1 VKKLI
6 TLIVSIVILVAIV
19 SCTKRDEFDVLHN
32 GDFSIVTKG
41 SYRGRLLF
49 LGDGREHR
57 ETVEYLR
64 GLVEQKF
71 EVLNL
76 ISARFYTISHLG
88 YKFKYAALDA
98 EAGIMMLRYF
108 ARIIEHPVYA
118 GYQIQFLFD
127 SGSRRLKSIYTEEV
141 PLE

>member
-1 VKKLI
+1 MNKII
-6 TLIVSIVILVAIV
+6 TLIVTIVVLIAIV
-19 SCTKRDEFDVLHN
+19 SCTRRDEFDLLHN

-64 GLVEQKF
+64 GLVEQNF
-71 EVLNL
+71 DVLDL
-76 ISARFYTISHLG
+76 ISERFYTISHMG
-88 YKFKYAALDA
+88 YKFKYAALDEEA
-98 EAGIMMLRYF
+98 EIMMLRYF
-108 ARIIEHPVYA
+108 ARIREHPVYA

-127 SGSRRLKSIYTEEV
+127 SRSRKLKSIYTEEV

>member
-1 VKKLI
+1 M
-6 TLIVSIVILVAIV
+6 VAVVMIAAV
-19 SCTKRDEFDVLHN
+19 LLCTKRDEFDLLHG
-32 GDFSIVTKG
+32 GDFSIVQKG
-41 SYRGRLLF
+41 SYRGHLLF

-64 GLVEQKF
+64 GVIEQNF
-71 EVLNL
+71 EVLDL
-76 ISARFYTISHLG
+76 ISKRFYTMHHLG

-98 EAGIMMLRYF
+98 KAGIMMLRYF
-108 ARIIEHPVYA
+108 ARIREHPVFA

-127 SGSRRLKSIYTEEV
+127 SRSRRLKSIYTEEV